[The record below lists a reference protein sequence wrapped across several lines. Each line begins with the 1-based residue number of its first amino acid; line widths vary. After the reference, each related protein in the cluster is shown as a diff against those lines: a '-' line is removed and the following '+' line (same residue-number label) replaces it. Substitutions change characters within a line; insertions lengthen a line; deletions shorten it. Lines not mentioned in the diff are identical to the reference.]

1 MLKKPGKTSTLARGI
16 AVPTLARITYWARIA
31 CWVGAVLMMATMP
44 VSGACHRYRYWAY
57 KIPQPCRAA
66 ALARPMRLPSTRIAI
81 VVPIP
86 RTREEMDIPLPGLAF
101 TPAAEPDALTRLKL
115 FLLMKGREQ

>member
-1 MLKKPGKTSTLARGI
+1 MSKKCAKTTC
-16 AVPTLARITYWARIA
+16 WA
-31 CWVGAVLMMATMP
+31 GAILLIATMP
-44 VSGACHRYRYWAY
+44 VSGACHHYGYWAY
-57 KIPQPCRAA
+57 KVPQPCRAT

-86 RTREEMDIPLPGLAF
+86 RTREEMDIPLPDLAF
-101 TPAAEPDALTRLKL
+101 TPAAEPDAETRLKL

>member
-1 MLKKPGKTSTLARGI
+1 MTGI
-16 AVPTLARITYWARIA
+16 MSQTIVAGRRETNKIVIGLILI
-31 CWVGAVLMMATMP
+31 VLFTTTAE
-44 VSGACHRYRYWAY
+44 SKCYSIWHY
-57 KIPQPCRAA
+57 KHPQQHCRAT